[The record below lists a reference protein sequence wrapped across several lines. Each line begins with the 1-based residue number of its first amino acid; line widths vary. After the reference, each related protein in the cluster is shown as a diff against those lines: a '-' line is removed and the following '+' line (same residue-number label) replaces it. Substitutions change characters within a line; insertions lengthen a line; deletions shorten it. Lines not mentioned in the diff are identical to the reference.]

1 MNFDIN
7 LLREASTIVSFIV
20 FVGIV
25 VYAVHPRNRQRFA
38 SAATLPP
45 DEKGE

>member
-7 LLREASTIVSFIV
+7 LLREASTVFSFIAFLGV
-20 FVGIV
+20 V
-25 VYAVHPRNRQRFA
+25 VYAVHPRNRQRFDV
-38 SAATLPP
+38 AATLPP